1 MTEFELIERVF
12 APLAAADAA
21 GVVLGVGDDGAVLA
35 PPAGRDLV
43 VVTDT
48 MVAGRHFP
56 KGMAPADIGYR
67 ALAVNVSDLAA
78 MGSEPLWFQLA
89 LTLPAIDESWV
100 RAFAA
105 GLGEAAS
112 EYRLALIGGD
122 VTRGPVTITVTAIG
136 AVAPGA
142 ALTRAGAR
150 PGDAV
155 FVSGRLGEAGLAIA
169 ADGGRIEAPGPD
181 ALGRWRGRLA
191 RPAARAALGARL
203 VGIATAAID
212 VSDGLV
218 QDLGHIARRSG
229 VAIILEQAAL
239 PIADPGLPLAVE
251 MALTGGDDYELTFT
265 AAAADAARIGR
276 LATPVP
282 VTRIGRV
289 EAGDPGVTVLAP
301 EGHPLDLARGGY
313 SHF

>member
-12 APLAAADAA
+12 APFAAADAP
-21 GVVLGVGDDGAVLA
+21 GVVLGIGDDGAVLA
-35 PPAGRDLV
+35 PPVGSELV

-56 KGMAPADIGYR
+56 SEMAPADVGYR

-78 MGSEPLWFQLA
+78 MGAEPLWFQLA

-112 EYRLALIGGD
+112 EYRLAPTGGD
-122 VTRGPVTITVTAIG
+122 VTRGPMTITVTAIG
-136 AVAPGA
+136 AVALGA

-150 PGDAV
+150 AGDAV
-155 FVSGRLGEAGLAIA
+155 FVSGTLGEAGLAIA
-169 ADGGRIEAPGPD
+169 ADAGQLSAPDPE
-181 ALGRWRGRLA
+181 ALGRWRRRLA
-191 RPAARAALGARL
+191 RPPARVALGARL
-203 VGIATAAID
+203 GGIATAAID

-229 VAIILEQAAL
+229 VAITLEQAAL
-239 PIADPGLPLAVE
+239 PIADARLPQAVE
-251 MALTGGDDYELTFT
+251 MALTGGDDYELAFT
-265 AAAADAARIGR
+265 AAVTDAAQLVR
-276 LATPVP
+276 LAAPVP
-282 VTRIGRV
+282 ITCIGRV
-289 EAGDPGVTVLAP
+289 DAGDPGVTVLAP
-301 EGHPLDLARGGY
+301 EGHALDLARGGY